1 MHTLR
6 ECILCGRVVVFQADY
21 IVILISHSKLRFIVF
36 AWLRCSKQDME
47 QLPVSKLTTEDD
59 SVIRVFHHSVSFG
72 HVSVSFHLCQCS
84 FSLSLSAAALSVLR
98 SSEEQTPIPQNKF
111 MGDIEELAASY
122 ERKLIEVS
130 VVLIHTATERRISV
144 KCF

>member
-59 SVIRVFHHSVSFG
+59 SVIRVFHHSVAFG

-84 FSLSLSAAALSVLR
+84 FSLFLCLLQPCPCCGQAKSRLQFHRISSWATLR
-98 SSEEQTPIPQNKF
+98 SWL
-111 MGDIEELAASY
+111 LAMNANSS
-122 ERKLIEVS
+122 R
-130 VVLIHTATERRISV
+130 
-144 KCF
+144 

>member
-1 MHTLR
+1 MHTLK

-59 SVIRVFHHSVSFG
+59 SVI
-72 HVSVSFHLCQCS
+72 
-84 FSLSLSAAALSVLR
+84 
-98 SSEEQTPIPQNKF
+98 
-111 MGDIEELAASY
+111 
-122 ERKLIEVS
+122 
-130 VVLIHTATERRISV
+130 
-144 KCF
+144 

>member
-21 IVILISHSKLRFIVF
+21 IVILILHSKLRFIVF

-59 SVIRVFHHSVSFG
+59 SVI
-72 HVSVSFHLCQCS
+72 
-84 FSLSLSAAALSVLR
+84 
-98 SSEEQTPIPQNKF
+98 
-111 MGDIEELAASY
+111 
-122 ERKLIEVS
+122 
-130 VVLIHTATERRISV
+130 
-144 KCF
+144 